1 MIKSLLCIILVLMI
15 VSCISIQKSVDNFS
29 IKRNK
34 RGILKNFNPGDEA
47 TLKNYI
53 ESFDLEQRTEV
64 APDIAPPR
72 VEPLSKWHIK
82 SKVSINYEKWIFKSD
97 FFKHKVPG
105 DALFYVLKQTPL
117 PGSKV
122 ILFIPGFGVSDFAFT
137 LIKTF
142 FKTEIE
148 AGYNVVIYIPPYHME
163 RQKRGKPP
171 GSGLITASPLNNVQI
186 MVNSVKELRTVYNYL
201 KDEGAVSIGTW
212 GGSMGGALA
221 FMLQSLEI
229 IDHLAVMIPVLD
241 WNTFITPEEIY
252 PRYEEEGFSKE
263 TLKKA
268 YSLISPVS
276 YPLTIQPGRVQIEA
290 ALYDQLNPVRSIR
303 NYAKNNRIKDFH
315 TYKTGHALILL
326 DKKIYRDYALFL
338 ERL

>member
-1 MIKSLLCIILVLMI
+1 
-15 VSCISIQKSVDNFS
+15 
-29 IKRNK
+29 
-34 RGILKNFNPGDEA
+34 
-47 TLKNYI
+47 
-53 ESFDLEQRTEV
+53 
-64 APDIAPPR
+64 
-72 VEPLSKWHIK
+72 
-82 SKVSINYEKWIFKSD
+82 
-97 FFKHKVPG
+97 
-105 DALFYVLKQTPL
+105 
-117 PGSKV
+117 
-122 ILFIPGFGVSDFAFT
+122 
-137 LIKTF
+137 
-142 FKTEIE
+142 
-148 AGYNVVIYIPPYHME
+148 
-163 RQKRGKPP
+163 
-171 GSGLITASPLNNVQI
+171 

-201 KDEGAVSIGTW
+201 KDEGAVSIGAW

-252 PRYEEEGFSKE
+252 PCYEEEGFSKE

-290 ALYDQLNPVRSIR
+290 ALYDQLNPVWSIR
-303 NYAKNNRIKDFH
+303 NYAKNNGIKDFH
-315 TYKTGHALILL
+315 TYKAGHALILL